1 MSKTYDITMK
11 HIEDHFGPDWAS
23 ILPKY
28 LGFPPETKTEPIDS
42 DLSVTESQ
50 ADKLYRLSG
59 PVTGLLHLEL
69 ETGWAGEMPDR
80 LLLYNVLAEHRHGG
94 PVYSVVMLLRP
105 ESNSPGV
112 TGELVRT
119 NSHGDYLRFRY
130 SVIRVWELSSA
141 DLMAG
146 PIGLVPLAL
155 LTNDAEPKLPELVRQ
170 MDERVSRELGDTE
183 DAHLMKTACMLLLG
197 MRYDVPIVRRL
208 FAGVTNMRESA
219 GYQII
224 LDEGQLA
231 ALQRTVLR
239 LGRKRFGPPTADVE
253 SQIKAIDIDDLDR
266 LDRMVD
272 ALDQVKSWDELL
284 QS

>member
-1 MSKTYDITMK
+1 MSKTYDIAMK

-28 LGFPPETKTEPIDS
+28 IGLPPETRTEPIDS

-80 LLLYNVLAEHRHGG
+80 LLVYNVLAEHRHGG

-105 ESNSPGV
+105 ESNSPSV
-112 TGELVRT
+112 TGELIRS
-119 NSHGDYLRFRY
+119 NSRGEYLRFRY
-130 SVIRVWELSSA
+130 SVIRVWELSA
-141 DLMAG
+141 AELMTG
-146 PIGLVPLAL
+146 PIGLLLLAL
-155 LTNDAEPKLPELVRQ
+155 LTNDAKPRLPELVRH
-170 MDERVSRELGDTE
+170 MDERVTRELGDTE

-197 MRYDVPIVRRL
+197 MRYDIPLVRQL

-224 LDEGQLA
+224 LEEGEVHARHTL
-231 ALQRTVLR
+231 LLR
-239 LGRKRFGPPTADVE
+239 LGRKRFGAPSSQVE
-253 SQIKAIDIDDLDR
+253 SRIKAINELDPLDR
-266 LDRMVD
+266 LFDNLDD
-272 ALDQVKSWDELL
+272 AKSWEQLL
-284 QS
+284 DS